1 MNDVIGVKMYGPQ
14 MWAKIKDRQ
23 TVGACAPQMAG
34 KFDWLADIGKKALSI
49 FVDAQQSA
57 TYKQMA
63 EQQAA
68 ERQQVLNNLVK
79 YGGIALAAAVAYK
92 FIKG

>member
-14 MWAKIKDRQ
+14 MWAKIKARQ
-23 TVGACAPQMAG
+23 TVGACAPQMSG
-34 KFDWLADIGKKALSI
+34 KFDWLANIGKTALSI
-49 FVDAQQSA
+49 FTQAQQGA
-57 TYKQMA
+57 AYQQMA

-79 YGGIALAAAVAYK
+79 FGGIALAATVAYK
-92 FIKG
+92 IIKG

>member
-14 MWAKIKDRQ
+14 MWAKIKARQ

-34 KFDWLADIGKKALSI
+34 KFDWLADVGKKALSI

-79 YGGIALAAAVAYK
+79 YLKTEYG
-92 FIKG
+92 